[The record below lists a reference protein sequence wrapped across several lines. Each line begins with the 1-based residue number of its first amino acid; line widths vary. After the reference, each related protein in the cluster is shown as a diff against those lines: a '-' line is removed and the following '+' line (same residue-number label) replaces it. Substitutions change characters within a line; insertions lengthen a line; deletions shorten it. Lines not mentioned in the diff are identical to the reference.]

1 MKKLVLSLGL
11 FCALNSLIGQITNI
25 PIPMPLP
32 GKSDFKVTATEQFQ
46 NLDLASGN
54 VYYRPGKRT
63 DNSTHLVKPI
73 LFVEGI
79 DFEVSYNHTGMEFK
93 LGQFG
98 WGAFWGGDLEN
109 YGMLEKCPELLN
121 QLYELGYDILLLDF
135 EKGTDYMQNNSML
148 LVEVLKMIKNQNPE
162 HPTTLVGN
170 SMGGQIA
177 KYALNYLESNEIPH
191 CVTKYVSFDSP
202 HSGANIPIGLQ
213 KTLAT
218 MDHYDYEDAS
228 DAVLTKLRR
237 PATKQLLMEH
247 VDDGAESHFNS
258 WYNDINTQNLPENT
272 RNVAIVNGSGDGVN
286 HNISPGQL
294 IFDYQYDG
302 LPGVDRHIKIF
313 AAQNG
318 DVADIKLPIGEDFG
332 PQLIENISG
341 LFSFNHDVH
350 THSGKVLDHIPGS
363 KRVNML
369 DLHYSLPSAL
379 QSDSDIGVA
388 STPQTFIPSYSALG
402 LNYNQRFTNLNA
414 NKSSLPTQF
423 EDFYAPHQNEHHVE
437 ITDENIAWILN
448 ELEKSEYTYES
459 VLVGNE
465 INIFKP
471 ETRFLKDIQ
480 IGSNSVVYING
491 DIADNF
497 GDYPQ
502 NGSHAIAQTCD
513 CESSIVVKDGGRF
526 QLGDT
531 NGNSADFKFTNG
543 STLIIKSGSKL
554 QLHPGSKLIFQK
566 NASLIFEEG
575 AIIENFGG
583 EIVIEEGAK
592 LIHHKNVNLTLEG
605 ANASLNIQGDFELKP
620 YAVLEPKFIN
630 TIGSI
635 IFDSQDEN
643 VTFGAHSSVK
653 IIGNS
658 QNQLA
663 FRINQNTL
671 TFPSNMDLVTFEKA
685 KVELNAGVSLIVD
698 AVYKIEFSSYQG
710 LSNGYDKIELN
721 GLKQGFGNNNI
732 DNAYNGIIF
741 NTTGE
746 ISFNSLDVSNC
757 AIGITFNSNQPKI
770 GDINIADCGIGIKVN
785 NNSYGSL
792 LYASV
797 IENCNEIGVEI
808 INSVSSKFTIA
819 NTSIANSNYGLV
831 SENSTV
837 YLECSRIQHNQTGVY
852 FKDRSKLIMASTH
865 MAGKNDL
872 SLNDLTLEADDSWLY
887 MKGGNNKLYTNIG
900 AQYPCT
906 NNNVCGTV
914 IRGTLRYSNYYNLD
928 VSNNQWKV
936 SNNQLTSNMI
946 NVSSSLGGRRILLR
960 DYYPRN
966 YQGCETE
973 FVKRDM
979 EITNSEEKTENS
991 NLSIYPN
998 PSHGIIHLS
1007 DYENTIEKIEVFDLR
1022 GKLILSE
1029 LGESNNVQID
1039 LKQGLYIIKVYQKN
1053 QAPSSHQVIVN

>member
-502 NGSHAIAQTCD
+502 NGSHAKAQTCD

-698 AVYKIEFSSYQG
+698 AESFSSKISNFKG
-710 LSNGYDKIELN
+710 LSLNYEKISVSSETVNVIETSIEKGDNGFYLKSSEENSIVKKISTL
-721 GLKQGFGNNNI
+721 
-732 DNAYNGIIF
+732 
-741 NTTGE
+741 T
-746 ISFNSLDVSNC
+746 VSNC
-757 AIGITFNSNQPKI
+757 KNGLIVDNCKLNLGTSEFYLNNIGVYAKNNAELNLSSSSIKNSIEIGITIENNSTAFIQTSEILN
-770 GDINIADCGIGIKVN
+770 GNIGISTEQSNLYPKCSKISGNQIGIMISSNSFLDLRYTHGYGNCDISGN
-785 NNSYGSL
+785 NLTISTSDSW
-792 LYASV
+792 LYLDRGKNKLNTLYNNFPV
-797 IENCNEIGVEI
+797 ISGTV
-808 INSVSSKFTIA
+808 KFTSASYIGA
-819 NTSIANSNYGLV
+819 RENQWKSNNTSFQLNYLDLR
-831 SENSTV
+831 SSIT
-837 YLECSRIQHNQTGVY
+837 SQRVY
-852 FKDRSKLIMASTH
+852 FKDYTP
-865 MAGKNDL
+865 
-872 SLNDLTLEADDSWLY
+872 SLFRRCSS
-887 MKGGNNKLYTNIG
+887 NISR
-900 AQYPCT
+900 
-906 NNNVCGTV
+906 
-914 IRGTLRYSNYYNLD
+914 RG
-928 VSNNQWKV
+928 
-936 SNNQLTSNMI
+936 
-946 NVSSSLGGRRILLR
+946 
-960 DYYPRN
+960 
-966 YQGCETE
+966 
-973 FVKRDM
+973 M
-979 EITNSEEKTENS
+979 ELTNSEEKQENS

-998 PSHGIIHLS
+998 PSNGIIHIS
-1007 DYENTIEKIEVFDLR
+1007 DYDSTIEKIEVFDLR

-1029 LGESNNVQID
+1029 LSESNNVQID
-1039 LKQGLYIIKVYQKN
+1039 LKQGLYIVKVYQKN
-1053 QAPSSHQVIVN
+1053 QIPSAHQVIFN